1 MNHLGHTLSECWTV
15 NASIITPIVRTD
27 STHFTDTP
35 LSINPFTFVS
45 SCLEDYKARHVIK
58 ASEPHDTQ
66 NRPVFAIP
74 ALPPHLTASKASS
87 EPFDVSTNKLNTPKK
102 APATSKA
109 AFPVIYMDLLLA
121 KIAQLQA
128 SSITS
133 LVESIYLDLREFKV
147 KKVAIEAK
155 VREVGEKCKDRK
167 VWVVKPNFQL
177 LVSLLNG
184 VYYVGLPL
192 IFLGS
197 RIILQFP
204 KSNKYVYLSL
214 VHRSFT
220 CIISSSYPFSLA
232 ETSSNRQYLSFRTHS
247 E

>member
-1 MNHLGHTLSECWTV
+1 M
-15 NASIITPIVRTD
+15 
-27 STHFTDTP
+27 
-35 LSINPFTFVS
+35 
-45 SCLEDYKARHVIK
+45 
-58 ASEPHDTQ
+58 
-66 NRPVFAIP
+66 
-74 ALPPHLTASKASS
+74 
-87 EPFDVSTNKLNTPKK
+87 DV
-102 APATSKA
+102 
-109 AFPVIYMDLLLA
+109 LLA

-192 IFLGS
+192 IFL
-197 RIILQFP
+197 
-204 KSNKYVYLSL
+204 
-214 VHRSFT
+214 
-220 CIISSSYPFSLA
+220 
-232 ETSSNRQYLSFRTHS
+232 
-247 E
+247 